1 MRHLLLLSPAL
12 TALLWAVESPPS
24 SDVQALT
31 AQVQALEARLTVFE
45 AALKAVPPRR
55 DGEPWGANYAVL
67 ATIALAENPTR
78 AQVQEYVRR
87 IVNASRGQ
95 STMRE
100 EDPQVAM
107 LTKVG
112 AANLDILL
120 NTPTKGRAAREYVL
134 QAVATLATDEHK
146 TLILAKLPEMRDL
159 ASVVLKHE
167 WQNDAKDTLR
177 RGLEQE
183 LDHLPTEWIRAAIK
197 TGDPA
202 LHPFLLRYLEEGM
215 NPAPTYD
222 ALRNVT
228 GLDLGPSIAKAWART
243 CCSGRHT
250 YLALAPIAMAQGIPD
265 ALLACLKLLADPK
278 ESYRKHL
285 IEEALDKATRD
296 GQGSRWTPAMLKAQP
311 PVITWNATTR
321 QWERVLAV
329 EPAKPGL

>member
-1 MRHLLLLSPAL
+1 
-12 TALLWAVESPPS
+12 
-24 SDVQALT
+24 
-31 AQVQALEARLTVFE
+31 
-45 AALKAVPPRR
+45 
-55 DGEPWGANYAVL
+55 
-67 ATIALAENPTR
+67 
-78 AQVQEYVRR
+78 
-87 IVNASRGQ
+87 
-95 STMRE
+95 
-100 EDPQVAM
+100 
-107 LTKVG
+107 
-112 AANLDILL
+112 
-120 NTPTKGRAAREYVL
+120 
-134 QAVATLATDEHK
+134 
-146 TLILAKLPEMRDL
+146 
-159 ASVVLKHE
+159 
-167 WQNDAKDTLR
+167 
-177 RGLEQE
+177 
-183 LDHLPTEWIRAAIK
+183 
-197 TGDPA
+197 
-202 LHPFLLRYLEEGM
+202 M